1 MKRLLAMDT
10 KAVGAIALVIGAL
23 SASGCASDLIMSSGP
38 TPRVEDCMIVGQ
50 GTPAKF
56 VCADGKDYF
65 SADGKS
71 YTSLQLADIRNGKAA
86 TK

>member
-1 MKRLLAMDT
+1 MSKTPRPFICLS
-10 KAVGAIALVIGAL
+10 AL
-23 SASGCASDLIMSSGP
+23 SVLVLLSGCASDLIMSSGP